1 MGLKR
6 EKYTPIKL
14 RVSSKE
20 VWQGVEE
27 IIIKEVTTL
36 YNQKL

>member
-27 IIIKEVTTL
+27 IIKEVTTL